1 MDEAGT
7 PFCITYDF
15 DSLDDK
21 MVTIRER
28 DSLGQIRIPIENLSD
43 KLKDLMDNGWPEE
56 GA

>member
-21 MVTIRER
+21 SVTIRER
-28 DSLGQIRIPIENLSD
+28 DSLDQIRIPVETVVE
-43 KLKDLMDNGWPEE
+43 KLRDLMDNGWP
-56 GA
+56 AVR